1 MQQINFYLP
10 EFQPNREPFRASQIL
25 LLLILLVI
33 LLTAVTIKSSFNN
46 RELEKQLLSNKVQ
59 VDDLKGQLQQFV
71 HLSPQ
76 TDVIVLDNQI
86 ARLKNDVVRKLQLL
100 QVIAY
105 QPLGNSTGF
114 SAQLETMAR
123 QSSDNLSLSIF
134 SLKAG
139 GSYLE
144 MVGQARTAGHV
155 PAYIKAL
162 KTEASFREISFGV
175 VDVSPDQSGLYKF
188 VVAQAAN
195 PSDQTESAVQL
206 YIKDNSTRGTQP

>member
-25 LLLILLVI
+25 LLILLLAI
-33 LLTAVTIKSSFNN
+33 FLASVTIKSSFDN

-59 VDDLKGQLQQFV
+59 VDDLKGQLQQFA

-76 TDVIVLDNQI
+76 TDVVVLDNQI
-86 ARLKNDVVRKLQLL
+86 SHLKNDVIKKQQLL

-105 QPLGNSTGF
+105 QRLGNNTGF

-123 QSSDNLSLSIF
+123 QSSDNLALSIF

-144 MVGQARTAGHV
+144 MVGQARTAGAV
-155 PAYIKAL
+155 PAYIQAL
-162 KTEASFREISFGV
+162 KTETSFRDISFGV
-175 VDVSPDQSGLYKF
+175 VDVMPDTSGLYKF
-188 VVAQAAN
+188 MVAHAAN
-195 PSDQTESAVQL
+195 SSDQTISAVQL
-206 YIKDNSTRGTQP
+206 YIKENATRGTQP